1 MKKLSI
7 IVMTGLL
14 VTTTTGNSVLAATFD
29 GPDSAESEASIRIL
43 PGTGTTDPEI
53 TNPIDP
59 GEPSVPVDP
68 VNPNPGALRINHVS
82 DLNFG
87 DVTLTGRKETLH
99 AEKVKTK
106 TGEELPAFINVADL
120 RGTGEGWSLKV
131 SQNGEL
137 VRGGVL
143 GFQPEYNGAD
153 KGIETVGGELASDG
167 DEIDLL
173 IAGENAGMG
182 SHSALLGG
190 MDGVTLTIPKDATV
204 GKQRASLNW
213 NIVADPSTTIPDEVV
228 EIPDSHLRTAIK
240 EALGVTDDNQ
250 ITKTKM
256 ETLTEFT
263 AVGKGIVDLTGI
275 EYASNL
281 KTLKLDNNRITNE
294 GIVPA
299 TKLAKLET
307 VDLGGNGIMNSQ
319 ILNNWTKDYAASSL
333 KRINAHSQNLGRTL
347 SAMDSKDVGLLNLK
361 RIDGNRI
368 QMQNLIGDFTGRF
381 TSLYAVTLDGSD
393 FGVDF
398 EFVDGPIFQVSNL
411 PATTNTL
418 KYQAAWG
425 ISKLGYSAYVA
436 VDDLDIQI
444 EP

>member
-14 VTTTTGNSVLAATFD
+14 VTTTPGNSVLAATFD

-68 VNPNPGALRINHVS
+68 INPNPGALRINHVS

-106 TGEELPAFINVADL
+106 TDQELPAFINIADL

-204 GKQRASLNW
+204 GKQQASLNW

-240 EALGVTDDNQ
+240 EALRVTDDNQ

-263 AVGKGIVDLTGI
+263 ALDKGIVDLTGI

-299 TKLAKLET
+299 TKLAKLVT
-307 VDLGGNGIMNSQ
+307 VDISGNQIMNSK
-319 ILNNWTKDYAASSL
+319 ILSDWAPTISSKPL
-333 KRINAHSQNLGRTL
+333 ERINAHNQNLGRTL
-347 SAMDSKDVGLLNLK
+347 SILSPDDVALLEIK
-361 RIDGNRI
+361 WIDAATLQLR
-368 QMQNLIGDFTGRF
+368 NLIGNSTGSYS
-381 TSLYAVTLDGSD
+381 SLSGVRLDGNSTTYY
-393 FGVDF
+393 FINHQLFNVD
-398 EFVDGPIFQVSNL
+398 VIGNVNK
-411 PATTNTL
+411 L
-418 KYQAAWG
+418 KYESSWG
-425 ISKLGYSAYVA
+425 RTKIGYGAYVE
-436 VDDLDIQI
+436 VDDLDVQI
-444 EP
+444 GG

>member
-14 VTTTTGNSVLAATFD
+14 VTTTSGNSVLAATFD

-87 DVTLTGRKETLH
+87 DVTLTGQKETLH

-106 TGEELPAFINVADL
+106 TDQELPAFINVADL

-182 SHSALLGG
+182 SHLAE
-190 MDGVTLTIPKDATV
+190 
-204 GKQRASLNW
+204 W
-213 NIVADPSTTIPDEVV
+213 
-228 EIPDSHLRTAIK
+228 TA
-240 EALGVTDDNQ
+240 
-250 ITKTKM
+250 
-256 ETLTEFT
+256 
-263 AVGKGIVDLTGI
+263 
-275 EYASNL
+275 
-281 KTLKLDNNRITNE
+281 
-294 GIVPA
+294 
-299 TKLAKLET
+299 
-307 VDLGGNGIMNSQ
+307 
-319 ILNNWTKDYAASSL
+319 
-333 KRINAHSQNLGRTL
+333 
-347 SAMDSKDVGLLNLK
+347 
-361 RIDGNRI
+361 
-368 QMQNLIGDFTGRF
+368 
-381 TSLYAVTLDGSD
+381 
-393 FGVDF
+393 
-398 EFVDGPIFQVSNL
+398 
-411 PATTNTL
+411 
-418 KYQAAWG
+418 
-425 ISKLGYSAYVA
+425 
-436 VDDLDIQI
+436 
-444 EP
+444 